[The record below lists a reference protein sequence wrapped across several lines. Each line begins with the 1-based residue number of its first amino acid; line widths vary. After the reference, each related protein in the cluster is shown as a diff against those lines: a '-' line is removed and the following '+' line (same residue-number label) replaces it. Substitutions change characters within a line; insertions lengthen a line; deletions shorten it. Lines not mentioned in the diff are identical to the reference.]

1 MKKLGIALFVSAA
14 VAGVIGAGAGLATA
28 DDHVSAQPVVAVGE
42 PDPSGTGTGSSSA
55 LTDLVKLLTS
65 GSAGATAPAK

>member
-42 PDPSGTGTGSSSA
+42 PDPSGTGSSSA

-65 GSAGATAPAK
+65 GSAGTTAPAK